1 MKIAVVGAGVT
12 GLTIAAGFAE
22 LGHTVRCVD
31 GDSGKVAQLSQGIVP
46 YREPGLESLVL
57 RNVAAGRLVFGNEP
71 AGLMSEAE
79 LLFIAVGTPADERGD
94 MSLAAL
100 WKTIERIAPW
110 SDDGRK
116 RMIAISSTVPVGTAE
131 RAESRLRGRLPA
143 GCAVEVASI
152 PEFMREG
159 SVVRDFFEPA
169 RIVIG
174 TASAETAERL
184 TQLHRRLPG
193 PILTTDRRSAELA
206 KLAANACLA
215 VKISFANEM
224 AAFSEQVGADY
235 PSVARSL
242 GLDPRIGPYFLEA
255 GLGFGGS
262 SMPRD
267 THALVRMADDA
278 GAPQTLVEAA
288 VRANAMLPLRMVR
301 KLEAA
306 LSDPGRRKVALLGLS
321 CKPGTDDMRDAPS
334 LRLVAELHRRHPG
347 ITLTA
352 YDPEA
357 GSAARKVLPPSVVIC
372 GSAEEA
378 LRGADAAI
386 VVTGWSEFKQ
396 IEAEDFKNWMSRPI
410 IMDGRNVLDA
420 AGLNAQG
427 IVCIGVGRLPSIPGP
442 SSRKAGELAL

>member
-1 MKIAVVGAGVT
+1 MKIAVAGAGAI
-12 GLTIAAGFAE
+12 GLTIGAGFAE
-22 LGHTVRCVD
+22 LGHTVLCVD
-31 GDSGKVAQLSQGIVP
+31 GDSGKIAQLSQGIVP

-57 RNVAAGRLVFGNEP
+57 RNVAAGRLGFGLEP
-71 AGLMSEAE
+71 SGLMNEAE
-79 LLFIAVGTPADERGD
+79 LLFLAVGTPADERGE

-100 WKTIERIAPW
+100 WRAIERIEEWPN
-110 SDDGRK
+110 DGRK
-116 RMIAISSTVPVGTAE
+116 RMIAIASTVPVGTAE

-143 GCAVEVASI
+143 RCEVEVASI
-152 PEFMREG
+152 PEFLREG
-159 SVVRDFFEPA
+159 SAVRDFFEPA

-174 TASAETAERL
+174 AASPEVADRL
-184 TQLHRRLPG
+184 TQLHQRLPG
-193 PILTTDRRSAELA
+193 PILITDRRSAELA

-215 VKISFANEM
+215 VKTSFANEM
-224 AAFSEQVGADY
+224 AAFAEQVGADY
-235 PSVARSL
+235 PSVAQSL

-262 SMPRD
+262 SIPRD
-267 THALVRMADDA
+267 TQALVRMADDA

-334 LRLVAELHRRHPG
+334 LRLIAELNRRHPG
-347 ITLTA
+347 IALAA

-357 GSAARKVLPPSVVIC
+357 RAVARRWLPSSVAIC
-372 GSAEEA
+372 ESAEEA

-396 IEAEDFKNWMSRPI
+396 IKAEDFKSWMSRPI

-427 IVCIGVGRLPSIPGP
+427 IVCIGVGRLPSIPG
-442 SSRKAGELAL
+442 SSSSK